1 MHLTKY
7 QNNYLPQIEQNLQ
20 LVFAAFDFGASQQ
33 LKEMLAYH
41 MGWRDDGSHGKRLR
55 PFMTL
60 LCTQALGGEAANAMP
75 AALAIEFLHNF
86 SLIHDDIEDRSPLR
100 HGRETLW
107 MRYSEA
113 HAINAGDALFSIAQ
127 IAMLDLEETAS
138 PHIVIETARHF
149 NQTCWN
155 LTCGQFLDLAF
166 EEEEEISIEAYIDM
180 IWGKTAALIAFSTA
194 VAGLIT
200 GSGPDIQEKL
210 TKYGESL
217 GLAFQIQDDALG
229 IWGNPDVTGK
239 SIASDLLARK
249 NTLPIL
255 FGLQNC
261 DEFREMWQAPET
273 TPDCLKKMSDL
284 LDSCGAREFVR
295 HYAEKFT
302 NDAFQT
308 LEALFPLETPENKP
322 AQALFELSSR
332 LLGRNL

>member
-1 MHLTKY
+1 MYGIVHSSVGWL
-7 QNNYLPQIEQNLQ
+7 LQ
-20 LVFAAFDFGASQQ
+20 
-33 LKEMLAYH
+33 
-41 MGWRDDGSHGKRLR
+41 
-55 PFMTL
+55 
-60 LCTQALGGEAANAMP
+60 
-75 AALAIEFLHNF
+75 LAIE
-86 SLIHDDIEDRSPLR
+86 
-100 HGRETLW
+100 
-107 MRYSEA
+107 EA
-113 HAINAGDALFSIAQ
+113 GTTD
-127 IAMLDLEETAS
+127 T
-138 PHIVIETARHF
+138 
-149 NQTCWN
+149 
-155 LTCGQFLDLAF
+155 
-166 EEEEEISIEAYIDM
+166 EAVR
-180 IWGKTAALIAFSTA
+180 AALQDYAGTTFWGPTEWDQTGKN
-194 VAGLIT
+194 VAGAT
-200 GSGPDIQEKL
+200 V
-210 TKYGESL
+210 T
-217 GLAFQIQDDALG
+217 FQIQDDALG